1 MNIPLFFFHVMA
13 VLLLCSPA
21 LRAGEPVAAPD
32 SPPAAEAPD
41 KSGYHLF
48 HPVPH
53 ELMRDM
59 STDRPDKTESAYTV
73 DAGHFQLEMD
83 FFNYTRERYDED
95 KGSDT
100 RTDAWNVTPFNLKA
114 GLLNN
119 VDLQVVFD
127 NYLQEQTEDRT
138 AGTTD
143 RTSGIGDTTVRVKV
157 NLWGNDG
164 GRTALALMPFI
175 KAPTNS
181 AGLGNNTVEGG
192 LIVPLAVELWGGWG
206 MGVMTEVD
214 LVRDEPGSGHRPEF
228 INSITFSRDIVGKL
242 GGYVEFFSSVN
253 AENDSGWV
261 GTADVG
267 LTYALTDNIQ
277 LDGGCNFGVTRAADD
292 FNPFMGISVR
302 F

>member
-1 MNIPLFFFHVMA
+1 MKKF
-13 VLLLCSPA
+13 LLLPFGLAIFLACSLP
-21 LRAGEPVAAPD
+21 LRAGGPEAVAGPAAPAG
-32 SPPAAEAPD
+32 SPD

-48 HPVPH
+48 HPVPR
-53 ELMRDM
+53 EFLRDM

-83 FFNYTRERYDED
+83 FFNYTHERYDAD
-95 KGSDT
+95 TGADT
-100 RTDAWNVTPFNLKA
+100 RTDTWNVAPFNLKA

-119 VDLQVVFD
+119 VDLQVIFD
-127 NYLQEQTEDRT
+127 SYLQEQTEDRT
-138 AGTTD
+138 AGTTE

-164 GRTALALMPFI
+164 DRTALAVMPFV

-181 AGLGNNTVEGG
+181 AGLGNNSVEGG
-192 LIVPLAVELWGGWG
+192 LIVPLAVELGGGWN

-214 LVRDEPGSGHRPEF
+214 VVRDESGSGHRPEF
-228 INSITFSRDIVGKL
+228 INSITFSRNIAGKL

-253 AENDSGWV
+253 GERGFGWE

-267 LTYALTDNIQ
+267 LTYALTADMQ

-292 FNPFMGISVR
+292 VNPFLGLSVR